1 MIGQVDTFDETVAF
15 KYIESLIDA
24 DEVERALLVLNNL
37 PAFYRD
43 NPPLKLANLKRDIL
57 SSIVTP
63 HAYLSSGL
71 DAEVKPEQGKYLLD
85 TLLRGM
91 LVQREVA
98 RYNRFGRMP
107 HIVDMGP
114 GEYFVPI
121 GLQASHMRFSYWDLA
136 VDQNTQKAAHPMLE
150 EVRRNKPQEDQPLI
164 FLALEIIEH
173 LPAITDIT
181 VEALRHC
188 GRWPDRVHLSTPCY
202 TFDAT
207 KKNWRKPCGLPHL
220 RAYTPKEFVQ
230 SAESLFPGY
239 QFEVFP
245 SQIMSIRG
253 MREGKIDSDPI
264 LHPTELK
271 AQ

>member
-1 MIGQVDTFDETVAF
+1 MIGQVDTFDETIAA
-15 KYIESLIDA
+15 KYIESLLDA
-24 DEVERALLVLNNL
+24 DETERALLVLDNL

-57 SSIVTP
+57 SAIVTP

-71 DAEVKPEQGKYLLD
+71 DAEVRPQDCQHLLN

-91 LVQREVA
+91 LIQREVA
-98 RYNRFGRMP
+98 RYNRFGRIP

-121 GLQASHMRFSYWDLA
+121 GLQASHMRFTYWDLA
-136 VDQNTQKAAHPMLE
+136 VDQNTQRAAHPILQ
-150 EVRRNKPQEDQPLI
+150 EVRKKEPEADQPLI
-164 FLALEIIEH
+164 FVALEIIEH
-173 LPAITDIT
+173 LPNVFDIAT
-181 VEALRHC
+181 EALRHC
-188 GRWPDRVHLSTPCY
+188 KRWPDRVHLSTPCY
-202 TFDAT
+202 TYDAT
-207 KKNWRKPCGLPHL
+207 KKDWRKPCGLPHL
-220 RAYTPKEFVQ
+220 RAYTPREFTAI
-230 SAESLFPGY
+230 AEQLFPRY